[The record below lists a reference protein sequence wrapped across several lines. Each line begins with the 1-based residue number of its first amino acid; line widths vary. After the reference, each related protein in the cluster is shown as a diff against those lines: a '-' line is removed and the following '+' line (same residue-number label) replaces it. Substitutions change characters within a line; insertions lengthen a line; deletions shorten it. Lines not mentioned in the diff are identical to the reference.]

1 VSQRAR
7 SDERSQAA
15 AVPERHDVEPSPDVI
30 VFGAGYA
37 GSRVCEAAC
46 RRKLSVVAVVRGAQ
60 SAERLHGRGFEVS
73 VQAAT
78 HVAKKRVGP
87 NTHAIITFPP
97 DGSTDAAL
105 APLLSR
111 ARAVSYLSTTGVY
124 QELEGVIDDETA
136 LPHDTSDKYGRV
148 LFAEEQYRRVGAAV
162 LRSPGIYGPDRGI
175 HLRLR
180 RGEFKLSG
188 DGSGYGSRIH
198 VEDLAELLLASARTP
213 GETFV
218 VGDLEPT
225 RQRDMVTWLCEKM
238 GVAFPPSAPMH
249 EVHET
254 LRRNRRVD
262 PSRALLLLGVSLK
275 YPSYREGYAP

>member
-1 VSQRAR
+1 MPE
-7 SDERSQAA
+7 SDIDHTA
-15 AVPERHDVEPSPDVI
+15 HGLDHPDVI

-37 GSRVCEAAC
+37 GSRVCEAA
-46 RRKLSVVAVVRGAQ
+46 RRRQLSVLATVRGPQ
-60 SAERLHGRGFEVS
+60 SAERLRGRDFEVS
-73 VQAAT
+73 VEAAPRIAQT
-78 HVAKKRVGP
+78 RVGP

-97 DGSTDAAL
+97 DGNTDAVL
-105 APLLSR
+105 APLLSG

-124 QELEGVIDDETA
+124 QDLEGVIDDHTP
-136 LPHDTSDKYGRV
+136 LPPNTSAKYARV

-198 VEDLAELLLASARTP
+198 VEDLAELLLASACAP

-218 VGDLEPT
+218 VGDREPI
-225 RQRDMVTWLCEKM
+225 RQRDMVTWLCERM
-238 GVAFPPSAPMH
+238 GVPFPSSAPLE

-262 PSRALLLLGVSLK
+262 ASRALERLDVALK
-275 YPSYREGYAP
+275 YPSFREGYAE